1 MTEYSSALT
10 HCIASCIWSPG
21 DTLCERRFRDSHV
34 FRTSPYESRCF
45 RPKSDLIWASEK
57 SPPTLS
63 CTPISPTMNEL
74 KKKTGLGMA
83 KFFRSFIDLSAPAG
97 NFWFLTSR
105 TSPETTKNIVL
116 ESPSGRSNRLGAGC
130 AHCRKRNELFFR
142 SSPSRLR
149 RKHHGLICAALGWRF
164 FLPPNFR
171 QRKMD
176 FFGQVS
182 RM

>member
-1 MTEYSSALT
+1 MTEYCSALT

-57 SPPTLS
+57 SPHPPPSS
-63 CTPISPTMNEL
+63 CTPFSPSMNEL
-74 KKKTGLGMA
+74 SKKNGLEMA

-105 TSPETTKNIVL
+105 TCLETKKNIVL

-130 AHCRKRNELFFR
+130 AHCRKRNGLF
-142 SSPSRLR
+142 SSS
-149 RKHHGLICAALGWRF
+149 F
-164 FLPPNFR
+164 
-171 QRKMD
+171 
-176 FFGQVS
+176 
-182 RM
+182 